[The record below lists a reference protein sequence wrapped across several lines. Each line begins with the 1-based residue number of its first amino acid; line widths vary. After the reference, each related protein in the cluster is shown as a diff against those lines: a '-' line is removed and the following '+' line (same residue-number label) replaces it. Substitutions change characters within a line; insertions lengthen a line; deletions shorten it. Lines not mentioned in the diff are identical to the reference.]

1 MMSFITRQ
9 LTTLITAVCLCLGAS
24 IAMANLGDTD
34 DAATDS
40 AGFAEGKAA
49 IEAQDWRTAIAAL
62 SKTAEEY
69 PDSADTQNFLAYA
82 YRKSGNLD
90 AALEHYQRALEIDP
104 SHKHA
109 REYLGEAYLMKD
121 DLASAQKQLEALAKL
136 CTPIPCEEYKE
147 LKQAIEAYKK
157 K

>member
-1 MMSFITRQ
+1 MSVITRK
-9 LTTLITAVCLCLGAS
+9 LTGLIAVACLCLSGS
-24 IAMANLGDTD
+24 VAMANLGDSD
-34 DAATDS
+34 DPATD
-40 AGFAEGKAA
+40 APGFAEGKAA
-49 IEAQDWRTAIAAL
+49 IEAQDWTTAIVAL

-82 YRKSGNLD
+82 YRKSGNLE

-109 REYLGEAYLMKD
+109 HEYLGEAYLMKD
-121 DLASAQKQLEALAKL
+121 DVASAEKQLEALAKI

-147 LKQAIEAYKK
+147 LKQAIEAYKNK
-157 K
+157 

>member
-1 MMSFITRQ
+1 MSVITRK
-9 LTTLITAVCLCLGAS
+9 LTGLIAVAFLCLSAS
-24 IAMANLGDTD
+24 IAMANLGDSD
-34 DAATDS
+34 DEATYS
-40 AGFAEGKAA
+40 PGFTEGKAA
-49 IEAQDWRTAIAAL
+49 IEAQDWATAIIAL

-82 YRKSGNLD
+82 YRKSGNLE

-109 REYLGEAYLMKD
+109 HEYLGEAYLMKD
-121 DLASAQKQLEALAKL
+121 ELASAEKQLEALAKI

-147 LKQAIEAYKK
+147 LKRAIEAYKK